1 MQHLNDI
8 KEIYALR
15 ISEITQSKAIIDIR
29 GFYMAFYLWE
39 CIDKDRAQN
48 YLSNILKEDINI
60 LKFICAI
67 ATKWTSE
74 NNSGWYFPL
83 DKFSKHISAA
93 TIVEKIEAF
102 DKQQLDKFTIEDQ
115 LKMAS
120 FILTYGKSD
129 SYRVDEEKAMKH
141 ISNWKDD

>member
-8 KEIYALR
+8 KEIYALK
-15 ISEITQSKAIIDIR
+15 ISEITQSEAILDIR

-48 YLSNILKEDINI
+48 YLGNILKEDINI

-67 ATKWTSE
+67 ANKWTSE

-83 DKFSKHISAA
+83 DKFSTYISAA

-102 DKQQLDKFTIEDQ
+102 DKQQLDIFTIEDQ

-120 FILTYGKSD
+120 FILTYGKPE
-129 SYRVDEEKAMKH
+129 SYRVDEEKAMKLVNDW
-141 ISNWKDD
+141 INE